1 MGIKQH
7 CLGAAAAVALCAFAI
22 PAMAAP
28 IGASGLKSASTSA
41 NIQKVNFRRCWW
53 HHGRRVCR
61 WYRRSYGY
69 YPSYGYGYYPFFG
82 FSFGGH
88 RHHFHGF
95 HGHHGGHHHR

>member
-1 MGIKQH
+1 MGMKQH

-28 IGASGLKSASTSA
+28 IGPSGLKSASTSA
-41 NIQKVNFRRCWW
+41 NIQKVDFRRCWW

-61 WYRRSYGY
+61 WYRRSYEY
-69 YPSYGYGYYPFFG
+69 YPSYGYYPFFG

-95 HGHHGGHHHR
+95 HGHHGGHHHH